1 LNWPAIKNI
10 TAVQIGMF
18 LALMLIVLS
27 PHISMRLPSALL
39 GLFGVWLVW
48 TGRISVFTGTAARR
62 LTLIFALMLIPI
74 LLSVPTS
81 HDWRFSA
88 LVAVAVA
95 LYFLVGLALMHALR
109 GDAQRL
115 WLAKWLTIFM
125 LVWAV
130 DGLIQYIFGRDLLG
144 IPLYIDGRI
153 TGFFS
158 RGNMGLSVILTIL
171 LPIPLWYFMRKNLMT
186 MFAFFV
192 LVGVV
197 AVLAGL
203 RNSLVLMLVAAVG
216 ISLRLSYRYRLG
228 FIAVALVV
236 VTSVGLSPIMK
247 ERLQRFTELGTMTFE
262 QYDQITSRRLTIWET
277 AGKMVVDRPLTGVGA
292 GMFAR
297 VYERYS
303 TRANDPFRPGG
314 AFGRSLPAHNV
325 YVSIAAETGI
335 LGLLGIIVAF
345 VLCLKWY
352 YAATPLRREQAWP
365 FAFSL
370 LIAMFP
376 FSFIYTLY
384 TQWFFPVPLLLLT
397 AMLSALEEPSAVSGA
412 AKKV

>member
-1 LNWPAIKNI
+1 MNWPAIKNI

-27 PHISMRLPSALL
+27 PHISMRPLSVLL

-48 TGRISVFTGTAARR
+48 TGRISPFTGTAARR
-62 LTLIFALMLIPI
+62 LTLIFALMLVPI

-81 HDWRFSA
+81 LDWRFSA
-88 LVAVAVA
+88 LVTTAVA

-144 IPLYIDGRI
+144 TPLYVDGRI

-158 RGNMGLSVILTIL
+158 RGNMNLSNMLAIL
-171 LPIPLWYFMRKNLMT
+171 LPIPLWYLMRKNLLA
-186 MFAFFV
+186 MFAFFM
-192 LVGVV
+192 LAGVV
-197 AVLAGL
+197 AVLVGV
-203 RNSLVLMLVAAVG
+203 RNALVMMSVTAVG
-216 ISLRLSYRYRLG
+216 TALRLPRRYRLG
-228 FIAVALVV
+228 FVAVALVV
-236 VTSVGLSPIMK
+236 VASVSLSPILK

-262 QYDQITSRRLTIWET
+262 HYDQITSRRLTIWET
-277 AGKMVVDRPLTGVGA
+277 AGRMVVDRPLTGVGA
-292 GMFAR
+292 GAFAR

-303 TRANDPFRPGG
+303 TRADDPFRSDG
-314 AFGRSLPAHNV
+314 AFGRSLHAHNV
-325 YVSIAAETGI
+325 YVSIAAETGV

-352 YAATPLRREQAWP
+352 YAASPPRREQAWP
-365 FAFSL
+365 YAFGL

-376 FSFIYTLY
+376 FSIEYTLY
-384 TQWFFPVPLLLLT
+384 AQWFFPVPLLLLT
-397 AMLSALEEPSAVSGA
+397 AMLSALEEPLAVSGEV
-412 AKKV
+412 KKV

>member
-1 LNWPAIKNI
+1 MNWRAIKNI

-27 PHISMRLPSALL
+27 PHISTRLPSALL

-48 TGRISVFTGTAARR
+48 TGRISPFAGTAVRR
-62 LTLIFALMLIPI
+62 LTLIFALMLVPI

-81 HDWRFSA
+81 LDWHFSA
-88 LVAVAVA
+88 LVTTAVA

-115 WLAKWLTIFM
+115 WLAKWLTIVM

-144 IPLYIDGRI
+144 TPLYVDGRI

-158 RGNMGLSVILTIL
+158 RGNMSLSNMLAIL
-171 LPIPLWYFMRKNLMT
+171 LPIPLWYFMRKNLLA
-186 MFAFFV
+186 MFAFFM
-192 LVGVV
+192 LAGVV
-197 AVLAGL
+197 AVLVGV
-203 RNSLVLMLVAAVG
+203 RNSLVMMSVTAVG
-216 ISLRLSYRYRLG
+216 TALRLPRRYRLG
-228 FIAVALVV
+228 FVAVALVV
-236 VTSVGLSPIMK
+236 VASVSLSPIMK

-277 AGKMVVDRPLTGVGA
+277 AGKMFVDRPLTGVGA
-292 GMFAR
+292 GVFAR

-314 AFGRSLPAHNV
+314 AFGRSLHAHNV
-325 YVSIAAETGI
+325 YVSIAAETGV

-352 YAATPLRREQAWP
+352 YAAPPPRREQAWP
-365 FAFSL
+365 YAFGL

-376 FSFIYTLY
+376 FSIEYTLY
-384 TQWFFPVPLLLLT
+384 AQWFFPVPLLLLT
-397 AMLSALEEPSAVSGA
+397 AMLSALEEPSAVSGE